1 MNMILNDVTLSKTD
15 TCLTFVLKRLGQ
27 PKDLCTYITFHEH
40 FYQYP
45 FVRYKDKL
53 EVGDL
58 LMWDKDIKWE
68 YMAVSIKNNTII
80 WENVPKGFHFGIY
93 EGNGVVIIEK
103 NDKSK
108 ISYSEEEVIELLTQR
123 SKHFGTNVKPF
134 NELLLKQDLEWFEE
148 NKKKRL

>member
-1 MNMILNDVTLSKTD
+1 MTKKIENILNNVTLSKTD

-40 FYQYP
+40 FHQYP

-53 EVGDL
+53 QVGDL

-68 YMAVSIKNNTII
+68 WMAVTIKDSTIM

-93 EGNGVVIIEK
+93 EGNGMFTDCTRLVIPPHPTLRMRDIASLQK
-103 NDKSK
+103 TPDW
-108 ISYSEEEVIELLTQR
+108 ILRL
-123 SKHFGTNVKPF
+123 
-134 NELLLKQDLEWFEE
+134 
-148 NKKKRL
+148 NK